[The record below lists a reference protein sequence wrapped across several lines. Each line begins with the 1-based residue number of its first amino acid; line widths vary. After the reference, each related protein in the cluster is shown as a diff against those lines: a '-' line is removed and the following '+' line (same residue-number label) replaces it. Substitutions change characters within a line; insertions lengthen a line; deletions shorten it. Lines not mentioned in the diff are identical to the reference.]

1 MWSNNLIISLKQ
13 LVQIPAC
20 YLLGAEGDGFWA
32 SVEIQVCSPA
42 VLLGN
47 LGKHLQPCDGHR
59 DGRSGNRI
67 T

>member
-1 MWSNNLIISLKQ
+1 MKQ

-20 YLLGAEGDGFWA
+20 YLPGAEGDGFWA
-32 SVEIQVCSPA
+32 CVEIQVCSTA

-47 LGKHLQPCDGHR
+47 LRKHLQPCDGDGHR